1 MEEKKVLFFEA
12 TENGEPIMVQ
22 EPVEENVYGKVV
34 GTLLG
39 IKRGIV
45 TKYGVDYHMAFVEE
59 PDFFEKTQKITFE
72 GKQDDFV
79 YFLQIRSDILV
90 IDNKL
95 DAEHVKKAINDG
107 EAVFDLLWYAIN
119 DANVTDDPGII
130 KLNGKLVYLLKL
142 TDEITLQ
149 IIAESK
155 KGSLDCIDDMMEL
168 CHLVEA
174 GKYVLRAI

>member
-12 TENGEPIMVQ
+12 TENGESIMVQ

-59 PDFFEKTQKITFE
+59 PDFLEKTQKITFE

-79 YFLQIRSDILV
+79 YFLQIKEDGLINDNI
-90 IDNKL
+90 IDS
-95 DAEHVKKAINDG
+95 ERVKKVINEG
-107 EAVFDLLWYAIN
+107 KCVFDLLWYAIN

-130 KLNGKLVYLLKL
+130 RINGKLVYFLKL

-149 IIAESK
+149 IVANSQN
-155 KGSLDCIDDMMEL
+155 GSLDCIDDMMEL
-168 CHLVEA
+168 GRLVEK
-174 GKYVLRAI
+174 GEFDLRAL